1 MHHKHNVMFMLV
13 TILVESSIESEIKA
27 KHFFFVLVC
36 LIARAAIEH
45 SAIDLKFRT

>member
-27 KHFFFVLVC
+27 KNYFFRVGMLN
-36 LIARAAIEH
+36 
-45 SAIDLKFRT
+45 STGGY